1 VGAIACALRKIASAF
16 IKRADFPALVCLFT
30 GGMIRRLRGFIQP
43 SATIGNEFGPPECNI
58 GWPLVFYAH

>member
-1 VGAIACALRKIASAF
+1 MALSIASAF
-16 IKRADFPALVCLFT
+16 ITRADFPAGACLFPD
-30 GGMIRRLRGFIQP
+30 GVFKRLGRFVQP